1 MLERNNLKGNDLAS
15 LLLVGGPTFSPILR
29 TQIEK
34 DICKPNTNVDPMTV
48 VARGAAI
55 YASRFE
61 ILDEIKDETRDV
73 TKIQLD
79 LAYESQSVETTEF
92 LAVSIDKS
100 KISGEIPDEVYLSIN
115 RNDGGWS
122 SEKIL
127 LNESGEMIDLNLLEG
142 KANSFELVLNDKSG
156 NILASEPSEITII
169 QGIKTGKATLAYNY
183 GIEVVL
189 IKVVFKTVQG
199 LKKIKQC
206 LSQEK

>member
-1 MLERNNLKGNDLAS
+1 MLRCKKILSFNETCELVSDLDAFPDDDEGNEIMLDFDVTKDELESAIGPIFKKAINISLELLERNNLKGNDLAS

-100 KISGEIPDEVYLSIN
+100 KTSGEIPDEVYFL
-115 RNDGGWS
+115 
-122 SEKIL
+122 
-127 LNESGEMIDLNLLEG
+127 
-142 KANSFELVLNDKSG
+142 
-156 NILASEPSEITII
+156 
-169 QGIKTGKATLAYNY
+169 
-183 GIEVVL
+183 
-189 IKVVFKTVQG
+189 
-199 LKKIKQC
+199 
-206 LSQEK
+206 